1 MANLA
6 FFYRISLSS
15 LKRKPIFMLA
25 WPTPEVG
32 LILLLLE
39 ECCDRV
45 GVKHPVERDRLFP
58 PLSNVEAKI

>member
-1 MANLA
+1 
-6 FFYRISLSS
+6 
-15 LKRKPIFMLA
+15 MLA